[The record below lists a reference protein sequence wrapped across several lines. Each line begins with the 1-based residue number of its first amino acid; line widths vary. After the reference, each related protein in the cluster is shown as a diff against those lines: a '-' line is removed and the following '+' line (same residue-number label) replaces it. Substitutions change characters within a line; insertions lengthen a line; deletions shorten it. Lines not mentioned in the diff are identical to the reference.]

1 MVVGVVTVAVV
12 VVLGSF
18 VDVDVVCIVVVG
30 SFVGV
35 VVVVVVV
42 LLFVVCV
49 VVWCVQHHTPH
60 EPSHQQGN
68 FYYHNFFLHNF
79 YYHNFYPPL
88 LSFFFHVQDLGHKG
102 GHLHVQTKERT
113 RGQAA

>member
-1 MVVGVVTVAVV
+1 MVIGVVIVAVV

-18 VDVDVVCIVVVG
+18 VDVDIVCVVVVG

-60 EPSHQQGN
+60 EPSHLQGN
-68 FYYHNFFLHNF
+68 FYHHNFFL
-79 YYHNFYPPL
+79 HNFYPPL
-88 LSFFFHVQDLGHKG
+88 LSFLFHVQDLGHKG
-102 GHLHVQTKERT
+102 GHLHVQTKGRM
-113 RGQAA
+113 RGRAA

>member
-18 VDVDVVCIVVVG
+18 VDVDVVCVVVVG

-49 VVWCVQHHTPH
+49 VVWCVQHHTLH
-60 EPSHQQGN
+60 EPSHPQGN

-79 YYHNFYPPL
+79 YYHNFYPL
-88 LSFFFHVQDLGHKG
+88 FFLFFLTSK
-102 GHLHVQTKERT
+102 T
-113 RGQAA
+113 